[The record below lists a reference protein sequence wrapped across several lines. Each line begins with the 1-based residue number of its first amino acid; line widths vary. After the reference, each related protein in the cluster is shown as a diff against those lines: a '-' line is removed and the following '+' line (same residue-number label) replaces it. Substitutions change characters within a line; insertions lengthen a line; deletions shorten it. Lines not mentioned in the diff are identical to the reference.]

1 MLDQI
6 LVSPAA
12 VSGSAGFDASAAGE
26 LGAGAVSSAPV
37 ISTVLSPGMDP
48 TSLLVQALAIQ
59 RAAVTLM
66 TLAQFSGQR
75 AFYGAAKEWSSASF
89 SAIEGINTAAAMI

>member
-1 MLDQI
+1 M
-6 LVSPAA
+6 
-12 VSGSAGFDASAAGE
+12 
-26 LGAGAVSSAPV
+26 SSAPV
-37 ISTVLSPGMDP
+37 ISTVLSPGMDT

-89 SAIEGINTAAAMI
+89 SAIEGINAAAALI